1 VLTTLVFTDI
11 VGSTETAAGLGD
23 RRWSALLTQHHAV
36 IRAQLARF
44 GGSEVRATGDGFF
57 ATFDGP
63 ARGVLFGLA
72 AITEAAAIGL
82 AIRVGVHT
90 GEVERVGGGLEGIA
104 IHVAARVAAE
114 ASGGEVLTTTVVK
127 DLVAGSGI
135 EFEERESRVLKGVP
149 GEWRLLVASAPT
161 S

>member
-1 VLTTLVFTDI
+1 M
-11 VGSTETAAGLGD
+11 
-23 RRWSALLTQHHAV
+23 
-36 IRAQLARF
+36 
-44 GGSEVRATGDGFF
+44 
-57 ATFDGP
+57 
-63 ARGVLFGLA
+63 LFGLA

-90 GEVERVGGGLEGIA
+90 GEVERVGDGLEGIA

-149 GEWRLLVASAPT
+149 GEWPLLLASAPT